1 MRIRFLAILALTF
14 AVAACEAESS
24 TPAAATDSASGADAA
39 GSDTTATDTAATDT
53 TAADTAATDTAAT
66 DTAATDT
73 AATDTA
79 ATDTAA
85 SDTAVVTGA
94 FAPAGAAL
102 AAKCGTCHASMP
114 KPKFDGKDCA
124 TAAALATKIQANI
137 SGGSMP
143 PKGSPALTAEE
154 AAAIAAWVTTGAKCN

>member
-39 GSDTTATDTAATDT
+39 GSDTT
-53 TAADTAATDTAAT
+53 
-66 DTAATDT
+66 
-73 AATDTA
+73 ATDTA